1 MQQQVES
8 VGQLV
13 AVSQTSGLGLGGLG
27 GVGGL
32 GGDGGGL
39 GFFLMGYDACVAAAQ
54 EDVSKVVSKAQ
65 PALHAQGHNDHQGT
79 LGLTASLRIL

>member
-8 VGQLV
+8 AGQLV
-13 AVSQTSGLGLGGLG
+13 AVSQASGLGLGGLG

-39 GFFLMGYDACVAAAQ
+39 GFFLMGYDACAHQPERMSASDERGMHSITCTVPLTSRAQ
-54 EDVSKVVSKAQ
+54 W
-65 PALHAQGHNDHQGT
+65 H
-79 LGLTASLRIL
+79 